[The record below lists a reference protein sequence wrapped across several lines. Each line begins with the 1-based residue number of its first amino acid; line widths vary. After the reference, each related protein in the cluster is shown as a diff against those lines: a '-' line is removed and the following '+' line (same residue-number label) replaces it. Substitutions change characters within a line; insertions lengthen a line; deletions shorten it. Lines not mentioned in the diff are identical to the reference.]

1 MGAPPPSQHRVSAPA
16 AGGSGMNSLLAAQ
29 HERLILE
36 LLPFKDSAS
45 FHEWL
50 QGDSVRGSF
59 HEFTRDHLQNGARV
73 QRQFPDPDKEQTAKA
88 ARDAIENKAPQFL
101 LYHPDKSS
109 WSPEDHHVRFIVT
122 VMLDNVL
129 TKTWSLKKDGA
140 TQVARSVYEV
150 LCYLKA
156 SLVVADQNPPGY
168 SQ

>member
-1 MGAPPPSQHRVSAPA
+1 
-16 AGGSGMNSLLAAQ
+16 MNNLLAAQ

-36 LLPFKDSAS
+36 LLPFKDSAT

-50 QGDSVRGSF
+50 QSDSVRGAF
-59 HEFTRDHLQNGARV
+59 HELTRDLLRHERGQGQHV
-73 QRQFPDPDKEQTAKA
+73 PDPEKEQTAKA
-88 ARDAIENKAPQFL
+88 ARDAIESKVPHFL

-122 VMLDNVL
+122 VLQDNTI
-129 TKTWSLKKDGA
+129 TKTWSLKKEGTMQMA
-140 TQVARSVYEV
+140 KSVYEV

-156 SLVVADQNPPGY
+156 SMVVAEQNPPGY